1 MATTSSTT
9 FGALLRQHRLTAGL
23 TQEALAER
31 AGISARGV
39 QDLERG
45 VRRAP
50 RAETVR
56 LLAEALGLDADSWT
70 TLIRAAHPELA
81 IPPTPGAIPL
91 PLAALPVP
99 PTPLVGREGEI
110 AGICALLRHSNG
122 GAATRLVT
130 LTGPGG
136 VGKTRLA
143 MAVAAAL
150 MGDYADGVAWVD
162 LAPLRDS
169 DVVASAIAHALGVR
183 EDGERPFTE
192 GLALTLGDR
201 HVLLV
206 LDNCEH
212 LLPAMPLLGQ
222 LLAACPQLAILAT
235 SRARL
240 RLRGEREFPLGP
252 LAVPPVMVDASSPLA
267 ELADVAAVRLFVA
280 RAAEVCPEFTLT
292 AEHAAAVAAICRR
305 LDGLPLALELAA
317 ARVKL
322 LPPAALLARLEQRL
336 ALLAGGARDLPPR
349 QQTMRDTIAW
359 SHGLLTPH
367 EQVLFRRLA
376 VFVGGFTLEAA
387 ERVAGSLGGRVEGM
401 SSPSP
406 CDPAT
411 LRPSFAVFNHV
422 ASLVEQ
428 SLLRPIPGATDE
440 PRYQMLET
448 VREYASERL
457 AASGEEAGIRDA
469 HAAFC
474 LALAERAELELTGP
488 AQSAWLDRLEVEHD
502 NLRAAQGWVS
512 TRDAPT
518 AIGVRLAG
526 ALWRFWWRRGHYR
539 EGRAWLE
546 EALAQDVGTEAQ
558 RAKALYGAG
567 SLATEQGD
575 HEQAT
580 TLLEAALAA
589 ARTAGE
595 QAVVALALTDLGSI
609 ARQQG
614 AYERAIQ
621 FHGEALA
628 LRRESGDRR
637 GIAVSMGNLG
647 LPLLY
652 QGEYGRA
659 EALMAE
665 AAAEFRDLGDH
676 HSRVTI
682 ISNLAFAAVMRGD
695 YERARALVQE
705 SLADYRAMGD
715 HQGMADDLVTIGLA
729 AQGQGD
735 PRQAAALFGE
745 ALEHAREIGYKLG
758 EAAALHRL
766 GLAALDTGDAS
777 QALLLLGESLCI
789 VRETGD
795 VEEMAG
801 VLDGMIRVI
810 ALMSPERAARL
821 CGMAAALR
829 ETRGTT
835 RPPAEQAPHERAVA
849 TIKRTLGEQG
859 FTAASAAGRAL
870 PREDAIAEALAV
882 ASEMA

>member
-1 MATTSSTT
+1 
-9 FGALLRQHRLTAGL
+9 
-23 TQEALAER
+23 
-31 AGISARGV
+31 
-39 QDLERG
+39 
-45 VRRAP
+45 
-50 RAETVR
+50 
-56 LLAEALGLDADSWT
+56 
-70 TLIRAAHPELA
+70 
-81 IPPTPGAIPL
+81 
-91 PLAALPVP
+91 
-99 PTPLVGREGEI
+99 
-110 AGICALLRHSNG
+110 
-122 GAATRLVT
+122 
-130 LTGPGG
+130 
-136 VGKTRLA
+136 
-143 MAVAAAL
+143 
-150 MGDYADGVAWVD
+150 
-162 LAPLRDS
+162 
-169 DVVASAIAHALGVR
+169 
-183 EDGERPFTE
+183 
-192 GLALTLGDR
+192 
-201 HVLLV
+201 
-206 LDNCEH
+206 
-212 LLPAMPLLGQ
+212 
-222 LLAACPQLAILAT
+222 
-235 SRARL
+235 
-240 RLRGEREFPLGP
+240 
-252 LAVPPVMVDASSPLA
+252 
-267 ELADVAAVRLFVA
+267 
-280 RAAEVCPEFTLT
+280 
-292 AEHAAAVAAICRR
+292 
-305 LDGLPLALELAA
+305 
-317 ARVKL
+317 
-322 LPPAALLARLEQRL
+322 
-336 ALLAGGARDLPPR
+336 
-349 QQTMRDTIAW
+349 
-359 SHGLLTPH
+359 
-367 EQVLFRRLA
+367 
-376 VFVGGFTLEAA
+376 
-387 ERVAGSLGGRVEGM
+387 
-401 SSPSP
+401 
-406 CDPAT
+406 
-411 LRPSFAVFNHV
+411 
-422 ASLVEQ
+422 VEQ
-428 SLLRPIPGATDE
+428 SLLRPIPGETDE

-546 EALAQDVGTEAQ
+546 AALAQNVGTEAE

-580 TLLEAALAA
+580 TLLETALAA

-595 QAVVALALTDLGSI
+595 RAVVALALTDLGSI

-614 AYERAIQ
+614 SYERAIQ

-665 AAAEFRDLGDH
+665 AAAEFRDLGDD

-682 ISNLAFAAVMRGD
+682 ISNLALAAVMRDD
-695 YERARALVQE
+695 YERACALVQE

-715 HQGMADDLVTIGLA
+715 HQGMADDLVTLGLA
-729 AQGQGD
+729 AQGHGD

-758 EAAALHRL
+758 EAAALRRL
-766 GLAALDTGDAS
+766 GLAALDTGDAP
-777 QALLLLGESLCI
+777 QALLLLGESLRI
-789 VRETGD
+789 VKETGD

-801 VLDGMIRVI
+801 VLDGMVRVM
-810 ALMSPERAARL
+810 AVMSPERAARF

-829 ETRGTT
+829 EARGTA

-849 TIKRTLGEQG
+849 AIQSTLGEQE
-859 FTAASAAGRAL
+859 FAAASAAGRAL
-870 PREDAIAEALAV
+870 PLEDAIVEALAV
-882 ASEMA
+882 ASEMT